1 TNNIDLGTK
10 PTWNSLAFALP
21 IAMIGFTG
29 LEKVTG
35 LVGLAKRPEKSV
47 PDSIRSSVFTVILVY
62 AAVAT
67 AAISAFPSH
76 RAPSEPAG
84 YASEL
89 TTRWLDAPMLGLG
102 HAVRH
107 AICRTRPH
115 ST

>member
-1 TNNIDLGTK
+1 MAGVVLAVLDLVVQAGLALMGLVLLFDWTALTNNIDLGTK

-67 AAISAFPSH
+67 AAISAFPV
-76 RAPSEPAG
+76 
-84 YASEL
+84 AS
-89 TTRWLDAPMLGLG
+89 
-102 HAVRH
+102 
-107 AICRTRPH
+107 
-115 ST
+115 